1 MRKRLLSGLLA
12 VSMMFSLCPASV
24 FADDT
29 GGGGVL
35 IPDAVSMQEVDT
47 ENDAADPQYTQVFK
61 VADTASVADR
71 TVTFADAVNAINQ
84 DTSGNYLIELAD
96 DITLPDTH
104 FVIKANTTILGENHT
119 IHFGAEPIDVYGT
132 GTVLN
137 LGREDY
143 TKTLTLTGGT
153 GKGLIGIYDSS
164 IFSDE
169 EGAYVLNLYDGVTFK
184 DNYPSLGVI
193 LIGNDSTMNM
203 YGNSCIKAA
212 GDITLVDGRTVTSAV
227 LNMYDTS
234 CLDGCNISAFG
245 YDHGT
250 GALNMHDQSTIKN
263 FILRKNYTN
272 RTQTWYAVRA
282 ANCTMNDNSRI
293 ENCGGGGIKIE
304 NLVSGTGTFTM
315 NGGSITNCSDG
326 GVLLRNGSSFTMN
339 GGSITNC
346 SARTNGGG
354 VYADGSYGSFTMN
367 GGSITGCSA
376 TNGGGVYMAGY
387 QCTFTMNGGSITDCS
402 AKNSGGGI
410 YVSGNYNGGLFM
422 NSGSITGCSAAEGG
436 GINLSSYA
444 SLTSKDGFVLCNN
457 TATTYGADAH
467 ICKGSKLPSAASMNA
482 VYNAD
487 GKGRTITGWY
497 EDDSSTRYS
506 PENYSREITNNDLS
520 SRDYALVASYQ
531 DENIHTITI
540 AKDAEGNTPGYAY
553 LKDETT
559 GSQTTITGTIPGK
572 KVYLSYENGNT
583 LDGWTAEPEITIHP
597 ATETEDA
604 WFEMPDDN
612 VTISCK
618 DHYEAS
624 TLATDID
631 KRSIL
636 AKKPAEFTVTVAA
649 NNDTNDDFNGV
660 LMFDDTTDIET
671 LEFFGEDS
679 EEWSTLNYDATLDGY
694 PFVEQGQLNST
705 TYRFRVTFKQAGAH
719 TLSAALYAPDNTDAD
734 YCSFKNVPFTVKDQ
748 ITVDMSAL
756 DPKPED
762 PQINGYDPARDEN
775 DKLLAGAG
783 DTLAFTKPDGA
794 DENLIYKLVDEDGN
808 ETEIP
813 LVDGKYTIELPGNCS
828 ITQEVKAPDPVV
840 PDTDDTGSAIGAG
853 IATGVFVSGA
863 TYLIGTNIWL
873 NAIYDFVPTNRIQ
886 LAVALWNKA
895 DCPAPVSTELYP
907 DIDADD
913 TDAQAAARWCVEQ
926 GLMKDYHETDKDGN
940 EEVTFKPYRYMFRP
954 QAIKAWYDL
963 EALQREQQ

>member
-1 MRKRLLSGLLA
+1 
-12 VSMMFSLCPASV
+12 
-24 FADDT
+24 
-29 GGGGVL
+29 
-35 IPDAVSMQEVDT
+35 MQEVDT

-61 VADTASVADR
+61 VADTASEADG

-153 GKGLIGIYDSS
+153 GKGLIGIYDSGL
-164 IFSDE
+164 FSDE
-169 EGAYVLNLYDGVTFK
+169 EGAYVLNLYDGVTFE

-250 GALNMHDQSTIKN
+250 GALNMYDQSTIKN

-293 ENCGGGGIKIE
+293 ENCGGGGIKISSP
-304 NLVSGTGTFTM
+304 LYYLKSTFTM

-326 GVLLRNGSSFTMN
+326 GVYADGSFTMN

-346 SARTNGGG
+346 STRTNGGG

-402 AKNSGGGI
+402 AKNSGGGV
-410 YVSGNYNGGLFM
+410 YVSSD
-422 NSGSITGCSAAEGG
+422 NSLTCQDGAVICNNKADQSAADIYLDISVTGV
-436 GINLSSYA
+436 
-444 SLTSKDGFVLCNN
+444 T
-457 TATTYGADAH
+457 
-467 ICKGSKLPSAASMNA
+467 LPDAASMN
-482 VYNAD
+482 
-487 GKGRTITGWY
+487 RTYQDTRKKITGWY
-497 EDDSSTRYS
+497 LDPADNRYTPAEDAEAVDISS
-506 PENYSREITNNDLS
+506 PLS
-520 SRDYALVASYQ
+520 GKLSLVASC
-531 DENIHTITI
+531 
-540 AKDAEGNTPGYAY
+540 
-553 LKDETT
+553 LS
-559 GSQTTITGTIPGK
+559 SQEPIPD
-572 KVYLSYENGNT
+572 V
-583 LDGWTAEPEITIHP
+583 
-597 ATETEDA
+597 
-604 WFEMPDDN
+604 
-612 VTISCK
+612 
-618 DHYEAS
+618 
-624 TLATDID
+624 
-631 KRSIL
+631 
-636 AKKPAEFTVTVAA
+636 
-649 NNDTNDDFNGV
+649 
-660 LMFDDTTDIET
+660 
-671 LEFFGEDS
+671 
-679 EEWSTLNYDATLDGY
+679 
-694 PFVEQGQLNST
+694 
-705 TYRFRVTFKQAGAH
+705 
-719 TLSAALYAPDNTDAD
+719 
-734 YCSFKNVPFTVKDQ
+734 
-748 ITVDMSAL
+748 
-756 DPKPED
+756 
-762 PQINGYDPARDEN
+762 
-775 DKLLAGAG
+775 
-783 DTLAFTKPDGA
+783 
-794 DENLIYKLVDEDGN
+794 
-808 ETEIP
+808 
-813 LVDGKYTIELPGNCS
+813 
-828 ITQEVKAPDPVV
+828 DPVV

>member
-1 MRKRLLSGLLA
+1 
-12 VSMMFSLCPASV
+12 
-24 FADDT
+24 
-29 GGGGVL
+29 
-35 IPDAVSMQEVDT
+35 MQEVDT

-61 VADTASVADR
+61 VADTASVADG

-84 DTSGNYLIELAD
+84 DTSGTGNYLIELAD

-153 GKGLIGIYDSS
+153 GKGLIGIYDSG
-164 IFSDE
+164 IFSNE
-169 EGAYVLNLYDGVTFK
+169 EGAYVLNLYDGVTFE

-250 GALNMHDQSTIKN
+250 GALNMYDQSTIKN

-293 ENCGGGGIKIE
+293 ENCGGGGIKISSP
-304 NLVSGTGTFTM
+304 LYYLKSTFTM

-326 GVLLRNGSSFTMN
+326 GVYADGSFTMN

-346 SARTNGGG
+346 STRTNGGG

-402 AKNSGGGI
+402 AKNSGGGV
-410 YVSGNYNGGLFM
+410 YVSSD
-422 NSGSITGCSAAEGG
+422 NSLTCQDGAVICNNKADQSAADIYLDISVTGV
-436 GINLSSYA
+436 
-444 SLTSKDGFVLCNN
+444 T
-457 TATTYGADAH
+457 
-467 ICKGSKLPSAASMNA
+467 LPDAASMN
-482 VYNAD
+482 
-487 GKGRTITGWY
+487 RTYQDTRKKITGWY
-497 EDDSSTRYS
+497 LDPADNRYTPAEDAEAVDISS
-506 PENYSREITNNDLS
+506 PLS
-520 SRDYALVASYQ
+520 GKLSLVASC
-531 DENIHTITI
+531 
-540 AKDAEGNTPGYAY
+540 
-553 LKDETT
+553 LS
-559 GSQTTITGTIPGK
+559 SQEPIPD
-572 KVYLSYENGNT
+572 V
-583 LDGWTAEPEITIHP
+583 D
-597 ATETEDA
+597 
-604 WFEMPDDN
+604 PD
-612 VTISCK
+612 IS
-618 DHYEAS
+618 
-624 TLATDID
+624 
-631 KRSIL
+631 
-636 AKKPAEFTVTVAA
+636 
-649 NNDTNDDFNGV
+649 
-660 LMFDDTTDIET
+660 
-671 LEFFGEDS
+671 
-679 EEWSTLNYDATLDGY
+679 
-694 PFVEQGQLNST
+694 
-705 TYRFRVTFKQAGAH
+705 
-719 TLSAALYAPDNTDAD
+719 
-734 YCSFKNVPFTVKDQ
+734 
-748 ITVDMSAL
+748 
-756 DPKPED
+756 
-762 PQINGYDPARDEN
+762 
-775 DKLLAGAG
+775 
-783 DTLAFTKPDGA
+783 
-794 DENLIYKLVDEDGN
+794 
-808 ETEIP
+808 
-813 LVDGKYTIELPGNCS
+813 
-828 ITQEVKAPDPVV
+828 
-840 PDTDDTGSAIGAG
+840 DTDDTGSAIGAG

>member
-12 VSMMFSLCPASV
+12 VSMMFSLCPASA

-29 GGGGVL
+29 GGGVL

-61 VADTASVADR
+61 VADTASEADD

-164 IFSDE
+164 IFSNE
-169 EGAYVLNLYDGVTFK
+169 EGAYVLNLYDGVTFE

-212 GDITLVDGRTVTSAV
+212 SDITLVDGRTVSSAV

-250 GALNMHDQSTIKN
+250 GALNMYDQSTIKN
-263 FILRKNYTN
+263 FILRKNY
-272 RTQTWYAVRA
+272 TQTWYAVRA

-326 GVLLRNGSSFTMN
+326 GVLLRNSSSFTMN

-354 VYADGSYGSFTMN
+354 VYADGSFTSFTMN

-376 TNGGGVYMAGY
+376 INGGGVYMAGY
-387 QCTFTMNGGSITDCS
+387 QRNFTMNGGSITDCS
-402 AKNSGGGI
+402 AKNSGGGV
-410 YVSGNYNGGLFM
+410 YVSSD
-422 NSGSITGCSAAEGG
+422 NSLTCQDGAVICNNKADQSAADIYL
-436 GINLSSYA
+436 GIRV
-444 SLTSKDGFVLCNN
+444 TGV
-457 TATTYGADAH
+457 T
-467 ICKGSKLPSAASMNA
+467 LPDAASMN
-482 VYNAD
+482 
-487 GKGRTITGWY
+487 RTYQDTRKKITGWY
-497 EDDSSTRYS
+497 LDPADNRYTPAEDAEAVDISS
-506 PENYSREITNNDLS
+506 PLS
-520 SRDYALVASYQ
+520 GELSLVASC
-531 DENIHTITI
+531 
-540 AKDAEGNTPGYAY
+540 
-553 LKDETT
+553 LS
-559 GSQTTITGTIPGK
+559 SQEPIPD
-572 KVYLSYENGNT
+572 V
-583 LDGWTAEPEITIHP
+583 D
-597 ATETEDA
+597 
-604 WFEMPDDN
+604 PD
-612 VTISCK
+612 IS
-618 DHYEAS
+618 
-624 TLATDID
+624 
-631 KRSIL
+631 
-636 AKKPAEFTVTVAA
+636 
-649 NNDTNDDFNGV
+649 
-660 LMFDDTTDIET
+660 
-671 LEFFGEDS
+671 
-679 EEWSTLNYDATLDGY
+679 
-694 PFVEQGQLNST
+694 
-705 TYRFRVTFKQAGAH
+705 
-719 TLSAALYAPDNTDAD
+719 
-734 YCSFKNVPFTVKDQ
+734 
-748 ITVDMSAL
+748 
-756 DPKPED
+756 
-762 PQINGYDPARDEN
+762 
-775 DKLLAGAG
+775 
-783 DTLAFTKPDGA
+783 
-794 DENLIYKLVDEDGN
+794 
-808 ETEIP
+808 
-813 LVDGKYTIELPGNCS
+813 
-828 ITQEVKAPDPVV
+828 
-840 PDTDDTGSAIGAG
+840 DTDDTGSAIGAG

-954 QAIKAWYDL
+954 QAIEAWYDL

>member
-1 MRKRLLSGLLA
+1 M
-12 VSMMFSLCPASV
+12 
-24 FADDT
+24 
-29 GGGGVL
+29 
-35 IPDAVSMQEVDT
+35 
-47 ENDAADPQYTQVFK
+47 
-61 VADTASVADR
+61 
-71 TVTFADAVNAINQ
+71 
-84 DTSGNYLIELAD
+84 
-96 DITLPDTH
+96 
-104 FVIKANTTILGENHT
+104 
-119 IHFGAEPIDVYGT
+119 
-132 GTVLN
+132 N